1 MNIFLFQRSSAQAIR
16 PTLLSHFRSVEDMK
30 GNQCEKKCT
39 CPSNNHKPIYTP
51 QLTLPSPLAGNQPIK
66 NPKTYSYELADVAE
80 DNLGMYEYFLVHG
93 ASVQVV
99 GPTLLFA
106 LLEGVGVLKR
116 IGIRQT
122 VEVLYI
128 MSPSGTSS

>member
-1 MNIFLFQRSSAQAIR
+1 
-16 PTLLSHFRSVEDMK
+16 
-30 GNQCEKKCT
+30 
-39 CPSNNHKPIYTP
+39 
-51 QLTLPSPLAGNQPIK
+51 
-66 NPKTYSYELADVAE
+66 VAE